1 MGLLFV
7 YSGSVFEPY
16 TWTFLIHGV
25 DQAEAKTELFREPF
39 SLETL
44 VHFAVQPFLCPYPR
58 LDSAE
63 TGMVAGLVE

>member
-1 MGLLFV
+1 MGREKNPLGLLFV

-16 TWTFLIHGV
+16 TWTFLIHDV

-44 VHFAVQPFLCPYPR
+44 VHFAAQNLTEGER
-58 LDSAE
+58 
-63 TGMVAGLVE
+63 